1 MKLIALAIF
10 LLSIS
15 TSALA
20 KVEIWRCDNNAGH
33 DLIYKLDTKIPMVYY
48 RYRGEWD
55 TFGNEKNSLEYKDDS
70 ILVRTSSNKLI
81 RVFDM
86 FLKEILS
93 INSRTDRAVKKFKC
107 EVIE

>member
-15 TSALA
+15 TNAFA

-48 RYRGEWD
+48 RDRGEWEIS
-55 TFGNEKNSLEYKDDS
+55 EKESYSLEYKDDS

-86 FLKEILS
+86 FLKEILA
-93 INSRTDRAVKKFKC
+93 IDTRTDRAVENLSVK
-107 EVIE
+107 